1 MAKRLN
7 CCGEADHMLFC
18 NHYDTLLTYSNTKY
32 SISTPNNL
40 YPICRT
46 LCAKKGLQSVAHV
59 VTMMMEDPS
68 LRTAQETQ
76 QTLTEVL
83 LSKAAVLNVSKV

>member
-1 MAKRLN
+1 MLRFLASWRLRACIILSLRN
-7 CCGEADHMLFC
+7 AICH
-18 NHYDTLLTYSNTKY
+18 
-32 SISTPNNL
+32 TP
-40 YPICRT
+40 
-46 LCAKKGLQSVAHV
+46 CAKKRLQSVAHV

>member
-1 MAKRLN
+1 MIFFATSRLGAKKKGAKVNATALSAI
-7 CCGEADHMLFC
+7 CH
-18 NHYDTLLTYSNTKY
+18 
-32 SISTPNNL
+32 TP
-40 YPICRT
+40 
-46 LCAKKGLQSVAHV
+46 CAKKRLQSVAHV